1 MKALR
6 VVNKSKFYSF
16 LLILSILIFVSTFML
31 LSFISSNLAYG
42 ADVEEY
48 MTVTVHDGDTIWTI
62 AEPIAVSSNRDIR
75 DVVKDIR
82 SLNNLECV
90 IYPGQTLQIPN
101 I

>member
-16 LLILSILIFVSTFML
+16 LLILSILIFISTFLL
-31 LSFISSNLAYG
+31 LSFISNNLAYC
-42 ADVEEY
+42 AEAKEC
-48 MTVTVHDGDTIWTI
+48 MIVTVHEGDTLWTI
-62 AEPIAVSSNRDIR
+62 AEPIAMSSNRDIR

-82 SLNNLECV
+82 LLNNLECV